1 MTRRSV
7 ETALAVASGDRL
19 LRFAAFP
26 GAVDPDDDDVLLERL
41 ERRYEM
47 GQQAGRDP
55 QAGWLRRRIA
65 ELRARSSK
73 KSTTERGG

>member
-1 MTRRSV
+1 MTRRSI

-19 LRFAAFP
+19 VRFASLP
-26 GAVDPDDDDVLLERL
+26 GAVDPDDDELLARL

-47 GQQAGRDP
+47 GQHAGRDP

-65 ELRARSSK
+65 ELRARSS
-73 KSTTERGG
+73 SRSSSMEER